1 MDCDYGQLGPNRENM
16 MAAVDDG
23 SAYNAVA
30 SVSEK
35 AHAMNLLT
43 GDQFDVALAI
53 ESLSISQPLQAL
65 APLSIDEYFSDENI
79 MDDHMMSED
88 VEAEANTTSSRILNV
103 QYMPSA
109 AKQHYQHDHKRQED
123 AMNFTK
129 SPFNEVESDLTRAAE
144 EIAIRITTE
153 LSEKAAADGTP
164 VPQNKKHDDTKD
176 TIISGK
182 TGAFAVDVS
191 FTLLNATLLP
201 YSVTVEAALTSD
213 IHACAETM
221 ALQRILL
228 SYSRKKLTRSAVAF
242 HDENDGVIMA
252 TAFGEVY
259 LSEAIYMSLD
269 ALRGYYRAV
278 QQSIES
284 KGELIMQSLEKGE
297 IDEKDVRKIQKV
309 HRLCGWAEDSVDE
322 STACVKA
329 AWMTTGEEQENG
341 IPACQT
347 RMELLMTRIDWLCS
361 SLRELET
368 GDDDSELG
376 DEDNSYSG
384 CEYDVEED
392 DDDGMND
399 VEDGCSIESL
409 AQGVSNVRLG

>member
-1 MDCDYGQLGPNRENM
+1 M
-16 MAAVDDG
+16 
-23 SAYNAVA
+23 
-30 SVSEK
+30 
-35 AHAMNLLT
+35 
-43 GDQFDVALAI
+43 
-53 ESLSISQPLQAL
+53 
-65 APLSIDEYFSDENI
+65 
-79 MDDHMMSED
+79 
-88 VEAEANTTSSRILNV
+88 
-103 QYMPSA
+103 
-109 AKQHYQHDHKRQED
+109 
-123 AMNFTK
+123 
-129 SPFNEVESDLTRAAE
+129 
-144 EIAIRITTE
+144 
-153 LSEKAAADGTP
+153 
-164 VPQNKKHDDTKD
+164 
-176 TIISGK
+176 
-182 TGAFAVDVS
+182 GAFAVDVS
-191 FTLLNATLLP
+191 FALLNATPLP
-201 YSVTVEAALTSD
+201 YSVTLEAAFASD

-228 SYSRKKLTRSAVAF
+228 SYSRKKLARSAVAF
-242 HDENDGVIMA
+242 HDENDGVITA

-269 ALRGYYRAV
+269 ALRRYYRAV

-284 KGELIMQSLEKGE
+284 KGELIIQSLEKGE

-368 GDDDSELG
+368 DEDGSEPG

-392 DDDGMND
+392 DDDGMDD
-399 VEDGCSIESL
+399 VEDDCPVDRL
-409 AQGVSNVRLG
+409 AQGVSGVHLG

>member
-1 MDCDYGQLGPNRENM
+1 MDSDYGQLGLDRENT
-16 MAAVDDG
+16 MAAFHDG
-23 SAYNAVA
+23 SAYNTVA
-30 SVSEK
+30 STNEK
-35 AHAMNLLT
+35 ARAMNLLT

-79 MDDHMMSED
+79 MDDHTMS
-88 VEAEANTTSSRILNV
+88 EAEANTTGSRLLNV

-109 AKQHYQHDHKRQED
+109 PKQYYQHDHKCHED

-129 SPFNEVESDLTRAAE
+129 SPFIEVESDLTRAAE

-153 LSEKAAADGTP
+153 LSEKTAADGSP

-176 TIISGK
+176 AIISGQM
-182 TGAFAVDVS
+182 GAFAVDVS
-191 FTLLNATLLP
+191 FALLNATPLP
-201 YSVTVEAALTSD
+201 YSVTLEAAFASD

-228 SYSRKKLTRSAVAF
+228 SYSRKKLARSAVAF
-242 HDENDGVIMA
+242 HDENDGVITA

-269 ALRGYYRAV
+269 ALRRYYRAV

-284 KGELIMQSLEKGE
+284 KGELIIQSLEKGE

-368 GDDDSELG
+368 DEDGSELG

-392 DDDGMND
+392 DDDGMDD
-399 VEDGCSIESL
+399 VEDDCPVDRL
-409 AQGVSNVRLG
+409 AQGVSGVHLG

>member
-1 MDCDYGQLGPNRENM
+1 MYSDYGQLGLDSENTL
-16 MAAVDDG
+16 AAVHDG

-30 SVSEK
+30 SASEK
-35 AHAMNLLT
+35 ARAMNTLT

-65 APLSIDEYFSDENI
+65 APLSIDDYFSDENL
-79 MDDHMMSED
+79 MDDHTMSEDD
-88 VEAEANTTSSRILNV
+88 VEAEPNTTGSRLLNV

-109 AKQHYQHDHKRQED
+109 AKQSYQHDYKRRED

-129 SPFNEVESDLTRAAE
+129 SPFTEVESDLTRAAE

-153 LSEKAAADGTP
+153 LSEK
-164 VPQNKKHDDTKD
+164 KHDDTKD
-176 TIISGK
+176 KIISGK
-182 TGAFAVDVS
+182 MGAFAVDVS
-191 FTLLNATLLP
+191 FALLNATLLP
-201 YSVTVEAALTSD
+201 YSVTAEAALASD

-252 TAFGEVY
+252 IAFGEVY
-259 LSEAIYMSLD
+259 LSEAIYMSLE

-284 KGELIMQSLEKGE
+284 KRELIIQSREKGE

-329 AWMTTGEEQENG
+329 AWMTTGDEQENG

-368 GDDDSELG
+368 EEDDSELG
-376 DEDNSYSG
+376 DNSYSG

-399 VEDGCSIESL
+399 VEDNCSIERL
-409 AQGVSNVRLG
+409 AQGVSDVRLG

>member
-1 MDCDYGQLGPNRENM
+1 MDSDYGQLGLDRENT
-16 MAAVDDG
+16 MAAFHDG
-23 SAYNAVA
+23 SACNTVA
-30 SVSEK
+30 STNEK
-35 AHAMNLLT
+35 ARAMNLLT

-53 ESLSISQPLQAL
+53 ESLSISQPLQVL

-79 MDDHMMSED
+79 MDDHTMS
-88 VEAEANTTSSRILNV
+88 EAEANTTGSRLLNV

-109 AKQHYQHDHKRQED
+109 PKQYYQHDHKRHED

-129 SPFNEVESDLTRAAE
+129 SPFIKVESDLTRAAE

-153 LSEKAAADGTP
+153 LSEKTAADGSP

-176 TIISGK
+176 AIISGQM
-182 TGAFAVDVS
+182 GAFAVDVS
-191 FTLLNATLLP
+191 FALLNATPLP
-201 YSVTVEAALTSD
+201 YSVTLEAAFASD

-228 SYSRKKLTRSAVAF
+228 SYSRKKLARSAVAF
-242 HDENDGVIMA
+242 HDENDGVITA

-269 ALRGYYRAV
+269 ALRRYYRAV

-284 KGELIMQSLEKGE
+284 KGELIIQSLEKGE

-368 GDDDSELG
+368 DEDGSELG

-392 DDDGMND
+392 DDDGMD
-399 VEDGCSIESL
+399 GVEDDCPVDRL
-409 AQGVSNVRLG
+409 AQGVSGVHLG

>member
-1 MDCDYGQLGPNRENM
+1 MDSDYGQLGLDRENT
-16 MAAVDDG
+16 MAAFHDG
-23 SAYNAVA
+23 SAYNTVA
-30 SVSEK
+30 STNEK
-35 AHAMNLLT
+35 ARAMNLLT

-79 MDDHMMSED
+79 MDDHTMS
-88 VEAEANTTSSRILNV
+88 EAEANTTGSRLLNV

-109 AKQHYQHDHKRQED
+109 PKQYYQHDHKCHED

-129 SPFNEVESDLTRAAE
+129 SPFIEVESDLTRAAE

-153 LSEKAAADGTP
+153 LSEKTAADGSP

-176 TIISGK
+176 AIISGQM
-182 TGAFAVDVS
+182 GAFAVDVS
-191 FTLLNATLLP
+191 FALLNATPLP
-201 YSVTVEAALTSD
+201 YSVTLEAAFASD

-221 ALQRILL
+221 ALQCILL
-228 SYSRKKLTRSAVAF
+228 SYSRKKLARSAVAF
-242 HDENDGVIMA
+242 HDENDGVITA

-269 ALRGYYRAV
+269 ALRRYYRAV

-284 KGELIMQSLEKGE
+284 KGELIIQSLEKGE

-368 GDDDSELG
+368 DEDGSELG

-392 DDDGMND
+392 DDDGMD
-399 VEDGCSIESL
+399 GVEDDCPVDRL
-409 AQGVSNVRLG
+409 AQGVSGVHLG